1 MEIRNTRELKQYNK
15 FIILNEII
23 ENQPVSRKD
32 LTKKME
38 ASHATISYI
47 VKDLIEEGLVV
58 ETEFMESNGGR
69 PPRLLEFKG
78 SSKFLIAVE
87 IIDQVLWYSIF
98 NLNLELIKKSSFST
112 EELTAQEIINLSY
125 SKIIKELEELDID
138 FDKLIGLGVSTPGI
152 YEEDIDRLTNS
163 TSKIWEGSNI
173 KKEFQKKFKLPVY
186 IENDANLAAYYEWAY
201 GAGRGYSNL
210 IYIYIADGIGGGLI
224 INNQLYKGI
233 HGKAGEIGH
242 VKVKEEGEK
251 CDCGGIGCLETVSSI
266 KAIRKEINKRI
277 SNGEKS
283 NLLHSHQPPFT
294 ADEVIKAYR
303 EGDPLSREIIDRAF
317 SYLMNAL
324 SSIINLYDPGLLILG
339 DMHDFIDDELIN
351 RFKTGLKKICFPNI
365 MEKLDIVKK
374 TDKESN
380 LQMHAT
386 AAFVFDIWKKTV

>member
-125 SKIIKELEELDID
+125 NKIIKELEELDID
-138 FDKLIGLGVSTPGI
+138 FDKLIGLGVS
-152 YEEDIDRLTNS
+152 
-163 TSKIWEGSNI
+163 
-173 KKEFQKKFKLPVY
+173 
-186 IENDANLAAYYEWAY
+186 
-201 GAGRGYSNL
+201 
-210 IYIYIADGIGGGLI
+210 
-224 INNQLYKGI
+224 
-233 HGKAGEIGH
+233 
-242 VKVKEEGEK
+242 
-251 CDCGGIGCLETVSSI
+251 
-266 KAIRKEINKRI
+266 
-277 SNGEKS
+277 
-283 NLLHSHQPPFT
+283 
-294 ADEVIKAYR
+294 
-303 EGDPLSREIIDRAF
+303 
-317 SYLMNAL
+317 
-324 SSIINLYDPGLLILG
+324 
-339 DMHDFIDDELIN
+339 
-351 RFKTGLKKICFPNI
+351 
-365 MEKLDIVKK
+365 
-374 TDKESN
+374 
-380 LQMHAT
+380 
-386 AAFVFDIWKKTV
+386 